1 MRKTCKLKVR
11 PYTDLMIDINEYLAA
26 FTGGKASDNI
36 GETELKEIILSSI
49 PNGWSKNRMCSVL
62 IVKPLFLNVC

>member
-1 MRKTCKLKVR
+1 
-11 PYTDLMIDINEYLAA
+11 MIDINEYLAA

-36 GETELKEIILSSI
+36 GKTELKEIILSSI